1 MRTALL
7 LLTAAGLLS
16 AQEYPGTNSTL
27 LVSMNEPQK
36 NCPEVSVRVSVRN
49 LQGAAVS
56 GLTAEN
62 FYFSENQTP
71 LQVTVFEVTHGEY
84 QLRFNSVATT
94 LRTSLNLTVRTEN
107 GFGTAQR
114 LTISCAL
121 RVTCGDLPPATVG
134 QPYSAQL
141 HYSVPDGYVD
151 PIFTLS
157 PAASVLTIN
166 PHTAA
171 LTGQFPTP
179 GNYNFTAIIT
189 VNYALNGPFS
199 SETACQVRISL
210 PHITF
215 TDYTPK
221 SATACSPAF
230 PITVTGTN
238 FQPPQA
244 NVGTFILFDSN
255 ILAGGAINSGATAIT
270 ATVPASLLE
279 RYRPTASVGIS
290 TRAAGISNIDSSLQT
305 FTLRRT
311 PSFAPNFTTTTL
323 VATGP
328 ATGSTPL
335 NVDVLDLDTTTQ
347 LRVTVGSVTRLIT
360 RASAVG
366 GRLVFQIPNELIALG
381 GTARLSLV
389 NADEGNPS
397 GVEYTSI
404 CAPNSFRTI
413 SLGPPIPA
421 ITSLVPRTATA
432 CAPGFQLRVTGSN
445 LSTVTGVEW
454 DGTSTGSITSQTDG
468 IGTAISVALLGST
481 GRTVQVRLRSSDT
494 TSPLSA
500 PEAFTV
506 RSSPAIAS
514 LSPASLPLG
523 TSPVTITATGSN
535 FVAGLTKIRWQQ
547 TLLEANVQSATQLTF
562 TVPASL
568 LGTAGTVSVYPV
580 NADEANPS
588 AGIGVATA
596 SGCPNPASLRV
607 ANPSAEIT
615 SLSPATE
622 VAARPS
628 SLQVLVTGSGFEQ
641 GAVALVNGVETT
653 DAQYLSPTQYRVVLS
668 QAQLATPG
676 TLQIAI
682 RNPNASASTSLS
694 FQVLPVPVGTITL
707 TSNPS
712 APTSVQDLA
721 LSLNQ
726 TEASPRTLR
735 ATLSLSFEPNA
746 DNLSGPLPAAAS
758 PVFAAGGTTFSFDVT
773 GNGAL
778 PAGALVRPGTVAGTV
793 VVRMTALTV
802 AGSTLNVMP
811 SPAPEVRI
819 VIPRSAPVISSA
831 RIVQSAGGFDL
842 VILGFSPTRNVTQA
856 AVQVN
861 TTSGTRVDGDTRF
874 TVELTSRFNDWYRD
888 AASLPFGTEFQ
899 LRIPFT
905 LANGDFATI
914 DSLTVTLTNTS
925 GTSASATARR

>member
-1 MRTALL
+1 MRTALAL
-7 LLTAAGLLS
+7 LVAAMAH
-16 AQEYPGTNSTL
+16 AQEFPSDNTTL

-36 NCPEVSVRVSVRN
+36 NCPEVSFRVTVRN
-49 LQGAAVS
+49 LQGAAIS
-56 GLTAEN
+56 GLTAQN

-84 QLRFNSVATT
+84 QVRFNSIATT
-94 LRTSLNLTVRTEN
+94 LRTSLNLTVRGEE

-114 LTISCAL
+114 LTVSCAL
-121 RVTCGDLPPATVG
+121 RVTCGDLPPAVVG

-141 HYSVPDGYVD
+141 HYSVPDGFVD
-151 PIFTLS
+151 PFFTLA
-157 PAASVLTIN
+157 PAAPVLTVN
-166 PHTAA
+166 PRTAA
-171 LTGQFPTP
+171 LTGQFTTP

-189 VNYALNGPFS
+189 VTDSFNGPFS
-199 SETACQVRISL
+199 SETACLVRVSL
-210 PHITF
+210 PPITF
-215 TDYTPK
+215 TDYAPK

-238 FQPPQA
+238 FQRPQA

-255 ILAGGAINSGATAIT
+255 VLAGGSINSGGTTVT

-279 RYRPTASVGIS
+279 RYRPTGSVGIS
-290 TRAAGISNIDSSLQT
+290 TRAAGISNIDSPLQEFT
-305 FTLRRT
+305 FRRT

-323 VATGP
+323 AANGP
-328 ATGSTPL
+328 ATGTTPL
-335 NVDVLDLDTTTQ
+335 NVDVLDLDSTTQ
-347 LRVTVGSVTRLIT
+347 LRVTVGGISRLIT
-360 RASAVG
+360 RSSAVG
-366 GRLVFQIPNELIALG
+366 GRVVYPIPNELIALG
-381 GTARLSLV
+381 GTARIALV
-389 NADEGNPS
+389 NADEANPT
-397 GVEYTSI
+397 GAEYTTS

-413 SLGPPIPA
+413 SLGPPVPT

-432 CAPGFQLRVTGSN
+432 CAPGFQLRVAGSN
-445 LSTVTGVEW
+445 LRTVNGVEW
-454 DGTSTGSITSQTDG
+454 DGTATSGITAQGDT
-468 IGTAISVALLGST
+468 ITTAITAALLGATS
-481 GRTVQVRLRSSDT
+481 RTVQVRLRSTDT
-494 TSPLSA
+494 ASPLSA

-535 FVAGLTKIRWQQ
+535 FVSGVTKVRWQQ
-547 TLLEANVQSATQLTF
+547 TLLEATVQSPTQLTF
-562 TVPASL
+562 TVPADL
-568 LGTAGTVSVYPV
+568 LSNAATVLVYPV
-580 NADEANPS
+580 NADEANPN
-588 AGIGVATA
+588 AGIGTIGAT
-596 SGCPNPASLRV
+596 GCPNPASLRV

-615 SLSPATE
+615 SLSPSSE
-622 VAARPS
+622 VAARPTF
-628 SLQVLVTGSGFEQ
+628 LQILVTGSGFED
-641 GAVALVNGVETT
+641 GATALVNGVETE
-653 DAQYLSPTQYRVVLS
+653 AQYLSPTQYRVILT

-676 TLQIAI
+676 TLQVAI
-682 RNPNASASTSLS
+682 RNPSASASTTLQ

-707 TSNPS
+707 SANPS

-726 TEASPRTLR
+726 SEASPRTLR

-778 PAGALVRPGTVAGTV
+778 PAGALVRPGTTAGTV

-802 AGSTLNVMP
+802 AGTTLSVIPN
-811 SPAPEVRI
+811 PAPEVRI

-831 RIVQSAGGFDL
+831 RIVQSSGGFDL

-856 AVQVN
+856 VVQVN
-861 TTSGTRVDGDTRF
+861 TTSGTRVEGETRF
-874 TVELTSRFNDWYRD
+874 TVDLTSRFNDWYRD
-888 AASLPFGTEFQ
+888 PASLSFGTEFQ

-905 LANGDFATI
+905 LANGDFAVI